1 MARKSAFSRPQTV
14 CASGEEEEDSFTK
27 CSLCVLHLN
36 KVALPQSPSTRE
48 TWKVEVLRARFER
61 PVRRGA
67 KQGSLT
73 VDSLL
78 FGRRGCD
85 AGLRREVPQLPSA
98 ARDRAPID
106 AFLVGGGRVW
116 YPALAP
122 GTPAKK
128 MKTKEDR
135 TQVPDAAA
143 KPQAQA
149 QAPVPSS
156 KAKLREASSAPAA
169 ETSSAKKKPAKIF
182 AHDYLC
188 IHHFAPVSL
197 VTFTFF
203 VPAQAL
209 SKRRHGRASEIPER
223 LCTSRRLVN

>member
-1 MARKSAFSRPQTV
+1 
-14 CASGEEEEDSFTK
+14 
-27 CSLCVLHLN
+27 
-36 KVALPQSPSTRE
+36 
-48 TWKVEVLRARFER
+48 
-61 PVRRGA
+61 
-67 KQGSLT
+67 
-73 VDSLL
+73 
-78 FGRRGCD
+78 
-85 AGLRREVPQLPSA
+85 
-98 ARDRAPID
+98 
-106 AFLVGGGRVW
+106 
-116 YPALAP
+116 
-122 GTPAKK
+122 

-143 KPQAQA
+143 KPQAQAQAPVPSSKAKRREASSTPAAETSSAKKKPAKAKATNLENLGPQVPDAAATPQAQA

-209 SKRRHGRASEIPER
+209 SKRRHGRAPEIPER

>member
-1 MARKSAFSRPQTV
+1 M
-14 CASGEEEEDSFTK
+14 
-27 CSLCVLHLN
+27 
-36 KVALPQSPSTRE
+36 
-48 TWKVEVLRARFER
+48 
-61 PVRRGA
+61 
-67 KQGSLT
+67 
-73 VDSLL
+73 
-78 FGRRGCD
+78 
-85 AGLRREVPQLPSA
+85 
-98 ARDRAPID
+98 
-106 AFLVGGGRVW
+106 
-116 YPALAP
+116 
-122 GTPAKK
+122 
-128 MKTKEDR
+128 
-135 TQVPDAAA
+135 PDAAA

-156 KAKLREASSAPAA
+156 KAKRREASSTPAHTAA

-209 SKRRHGRASEIPER
+209 SKRRHGRAPEIPER